1 MKRKV
6 KKFIKSPS
14 IFFRDYLN
22 KKHPQKNI
30 EQPFFEYEESFIIN
44 HENLLNSL
52 EKQNNSK
59 DLFPIDVV
67 FTWVNNKDPNW
78 IIKFK
83 KYLPDDLKQYSSL
96 SIDSA
101 RFENR
106 DELFF
111 SVHSVLRYIPWVN
124 HIYIVTDCHSP
135 DWLSYNEKITVIDH
149 KDIIDSK
156 YLPTFNSHVI
166 EAHLHKIP
174 NLSENFI
181 YFNDD
186 VFVARELAREHF
198 FHHNQIA
205 SIFLSDKSI
214 RSMRDKGRITPTLLA
229 SENSIS
235 LLRKKYHKEIDS
247 PLVHTYV
254 PLKKSIYEQCW
265 SLFEKEIKTFLPNKF
280 RGDNDLNLPTF
291 LVPWLMYQ
299 EGKSIPKAEI
309 CYYFNI
315 RSNQAKTFYQKLLH
329 KKESSYSPHSFCAN
343 DFCNTDDNIYSIELN
358 NFLKE
363 YFYNN
368 FLGENK

>member
-6 KKFIKSPS
+6 KKFLKSPS

-30 EQPFFEYEESFIIN
+30 EQPFFEYEEHLIIS
-44 HENLLNSL
+44 HQCSLNSL
-52 EKQNNSK
+52 EKQNNPQN
-59 DLFPIDVV
+59 LFPIDVV
-67 FTWVNNKDPNW
+67 FTWVNDKDPDW
-78 IIKFK
+78 QRKFK
-83 KYLPDDLKQYSSL
+83 QHLSDSSIYFSSL
-96 SIDSA
+96 STDNA

-111 SVHSVLRYIPWVN
+111 SVHSVLRYMSWVN
-124 HIYIVTDCHSP
+124 HIYIVTDGHSP

-149 KDIIDSK
+149 KDIIDGK

-166 EAHLHKIP
+166 EAHLHRIP
-174 NLSENFI
+174 NLNENFI

-186 VFVARELAREHF
+186 VFVARELEREHF
-198 FHHNQIA
+198 FHHNQIS

-214 RSMRDKGRITPTLLA
+214 KLMKSKGRITPTLLA

-235 LLRKKYHKEIDS
+235 LLRKKYNKEIDS

-265 SLFEKEIKTFLPNKF
+265 SLFEKEINTFLPNKF

-299 EGKSIPKAEI
+299 EGKSIPKADI

-315 RSNQAKTFYQKLLH
+315 RSNQARIFYQKLLH
-329 KKESSYSPHSFCAN
+329 KKEIGFLPHSFCAN
-343 DFCNTDDNIYSIELN
+343 DFKSDVQVKKYEDYFKH
-358 NFLKE
+358 FL
-363 YFYNN
+363 YLFY
-368 FLGENK
+368 K